1 MEKLSIKGPQSDHKS
16 DIERQLDALE
26 SRLRTVQLSL
36 EILTGVCATLPDPE
50 TDNVPDDEGAED
62 EDEEIEAD
70 GGKHSKQ
77 PSHITHL
84 TRSPSFRGRCRR

>member
-1 MEKLSIKGPQSDHKS
+1 MEKLSIKGTPQSDHKT

-50 TDNVPDDEGAED
+50 NTPQQEDDND
-62 EDEEIEAD
+62 EDDDVEGDD
-70 GGKHSKQ
+70 GKSQ
-77 PSHITHL
+77 QIP
-84 TRSPSFRGRCRR
+84 

>member
-1 MEKLSIKGPQSDHKS
+1 MEKLSIKGLQSDHKT

-50 TDNVPDDEGAED
+50 TDTVPDEEGAED
-62 EDEEIEAD
+62 EDEDIELD
-70 GGKHSKQ
+70 GGKCSKRAR
-77 PSHITHL
+77 PYHKSHTF
-84 TRSPSFRGRCRR
+84 SFV

>member
-1 MEKLSIKGPQSDHKS
+1 MEKLSIKGPQSDHKT

-50 TDNVPDDEGAED
+50 TDTVPDEEGAED
-62 EDEEIEAD
+62 EDEDVEAD
-70 GGKHSKQ
+70 DGKRTRH
-77 PSHITHL
+77 PSPYRKTHNF
-84 TRSPSFRGRCRR
+84 SFV